1 MNTDSAITTDNYK
14 YAHPIAFMFLIMPY
28 GIVSGYITVTLA
40 YVYSKAGISLDN
52 ISILSAASFLPAIC
66 SFLWAPFVDTTLS
79 VKKWHIL
86 ATLVSGLSIV
96 ATGLLPVKVSSLPFL
111 VPIILL
117 ASFAATFVN
126 IATNSIMAYDTP
138 EDKKGR
144 AAGFLQAGN
153 LGSAALGGGGALYL
167 AGHLRNFWQ
176 SPGITGGICCLA
188 CLMLFFV
195 KEPKV
200 TVRVESI
207 KRSFIN
213 LLKDVWNMIKSRAGY
228 LALFLCLLP
237 IGTGAASNLW
247 SPVGADWHASADTI
261 ALVVGLGSGIITAL
275 GCMAGGWICDII
287 DRKKAYVIFGLLQ
300 VICALAMAYTPHTES
315 MYMIWVSVYAATTG
329 LAYAGYTAFVLEAI
343 GKGAAGTKVSMFT
356 ALSNIPI
363 AAMIAF
369 EGYAY
374 KHWHGANGML
384 NTEAV
389 AGVIAVVLFL
399 TVQATV
405 GKKELNVN

>member
-1 MNTDSAITTDNYK
+1 MEKVLNTNPPDHK

-40 YVYSKAGISLDN
+40 YVYSRAGIPIDN
-52 ISILSAASFLPAIC
+52 ISIVSAASFLPAIC

-79 VKKWHIL
+79 VKKWHVL
-86 ATLVSGLSIV
+86 ATLVSGGSII
-96 ATGLLPVKVSSLPFL
+96 ATGLLPAKASSLPFL
-111 VPIILL
+111 IPVILL

-167 AGHLRNFWQ
+167 AGHLHNFWQ
-176 SPGITGGICCLA
+176 SPLITGAICCMSS
-188 CLMLFFV
+188 LMLFFV
-195 KEPKV
+195 KEPAV

-207 KRSFIN
+207 KRSFVN
-213 LLKDVWNMIKSRAGY
+213 LLKDVWSMILSRAGY
-228 LALFLCLLP
+228 MALFLCLLP

-247 SPVGADWHASADTI
+247 SPVGIDWHASADTV

-275 GCMAGGWICDII
+275 GCMTGGWICDII
-287 DRKKAYVIFGLLQ
+287 DRKMAYIIFGLLQ
-300 VICALAMAYTPHTES
+300 VVCVLAMAFTPHTEN
-315 MYMIWVSVYAATTG
+315 MYMLWVSIYAATTG

-369 EGYAY
+369 EGYGY

-384 NTEAV
+384 YTEAV
-389 AGVIAVVLFL
+389 AGVVAIGLFFL
-399 TVQATV
+399 VQAV
-405 GKKELNVN
+405 SSKKALA